1 MYMYKNNVRIA
12 RKIAIGTII
21 SGLIFLG
28 AYYLTTDIS
37 YAYGGMFFGLGV
49 ATIVLTILVSGL
61 IASKRQNHKPNEK
74 GIHLFWNFLSLFAIA
89 IFTVVGVQLMNG
101 SRIKIE
107 NNTAEVVKNIFIT
120 GCQNFK
126 VEDIQPNDSKTI
138 FVNYFNNENQDCAIG
153 IRFTTATQ
161 FGEEILITE
170 AKPFKGE
177 KINYEIN

>member
-1 MYMYKNNVRIA
+1 MYENNVRIA

-28 AYYLTTDIS
+28 AYYITSDIS

-49 ATIVLTILVSGL
+49 ATIVITILVSGL

-74 GIHLFWNFLSLFAIA
+74 GINLFWNFISLAVIA
-89 IFTVVGVQLMNG
+89 VFTVIGIQMING

-107 NNTAEVVKNIFIT
+107 NKTEEVVRNIFVT

-126 VEDIQPNDSKTI
+126 VDDIPAHDSKTI
-138 FVNYFNNENQDCAIG
+138 FVNYFKNEKEDCPIG
-153 IRFTTATQ
+153 LRYTTDSQ

-170 AKPFKGE
+170 VKPFRGE
-177 KINYEIN
+177 QVTYEIN